1 MKPNERVREQL
12 RRAWLF
18 AELSDHDLDALE
30 RIALRRRFDRGS
42 VIVRQGDTEDTDLYL
57 VLKGHLKVSR
67 CDRHGDEL
75 LINVLQPGDQLGEIA
90 LLDGD
95 PRSASVTGL
104 DAGELLAIRRADFF
118 RILNLGPAVGIGAK
132 LLVTMAR
139 RIRHLTERV
148 HENSSLAVPTRVAK
162 RLNELAD
169 LVGTSIDAQRV
180 ILNIKLSQQ
189 ELGDMVQA
197 TRESVNKCLRAL
209 ERAGIIERT
218 GGRIVILDRQ
228 RLRAMIAA

>member
-1 MKPNERVREQL
+1 MKTSERVREQL
-12 RRAWLF
+12 RRTWLF
-18 AELSDHDLDALE
+18 AELSEAELDTLE
-30 RIALRRRFDRGS
+30 RIATRRRFERGD
-42 VIVRQGDTEDTDLYL
+42 VIVHQGDTEGTDLYC
-57 VLKGHLKVSR
+57 VLKGHLKVTR

-75 LINVLQPGDQLGEIA
+75 LINVLHPGALIGEIA

-95 PRSASVTGL
+95 PRSATVTGL
-104 DAGELLAIRRADFF
+104 DAGEVLAIRRADFF
-118 RILNLGPAVGIGAK
+118 RILNLSPQVGIGSK

-228 RLRAMIAA
+228 RLRALIAA